1 MKEQD
6 HYQICENCVMDTSDS
21 GIFFDENGICDYCL
35 NFQKNI
41 QNFFFHGKNK
51 SKIISDYFLKI
62 KKNNKNKNY
71 DCLIGISGGVDSC
84 YLAHILKTKYNL
96 RPLAVHVDTGWNS
109 KISVNN
115 IEKIIDGLN
124 IDLYTEVIDWKEM
137 RDLQLSFFEANHPN
151 LDIPQDHAIFASL
164 YNYAVKN
171 DINYILTGGN
181 FSTEC
186 IREPLEWAYHASDL
200 KHIKEIHKLFGKE
213 KLKNFPFCDIFT
225 YKIFY
230 KYFKNINVFQ
240 PLNYISYNKI
250 EAINILEENYKWIK
264 YANKHYESRF
274 TKFYEGYWLRK
285 KFNFDK
291 RRAHFS
297 SLILTNQMTR
307 HEAIKKLKNE
317 PLDEIDIKNEF
328 KFVCEKLDISEDY
341 LENLMRSEN
350 RSFKD
355 YKSNYKYIQFFVKL
369 LRLIGWERRIIR

>member
-1 MKEQD
+1 MKKNIP
-6 HYQICENCVMDTSDS
+6 YQICINCVMDTTDS
-21 GIFFDENGICDYCL
+21 GITFDKNGICDYCL

-41 QNFFFHGKNK
+41 RNFFFHGKNK
-51 SKIISDYFLKI
+51 AKIISDYFKKI
-62 KKNNKNKNY
+62 KKTGENKKY

-84 YLAHILKTKYNL
+84 YLAHVVKKDFNL
-96 RPLAVHVDTGWNS
+96 RPLVVHVDTGWNS

-115 IEKIIDGLN
+115 VEKIIDSLN

-171 DINYILTGGN
+171 NINYILTGGN

-200 KHIKEIHKLFGKE
+200 KHIREIHKIFGRD
-213 KLKNFPFCDIFT
+213 KLKKFPLCDIFT

-240 PLNYISYNKI
+240 PLNYISYNKDD
-250 EAINILEENYKWIK
+250 AMNILEKNYNWIR

-285 KFNFDK
+285 KFNYDK
-291 RRAHFS
+291 RKAHYS

-307 HEAIKKLKNE
+307 KDAIERLKSE
-317 PLDEIDIKNEF
+317 PLEENDIKNEF
-328 KFVCEKLDISEDY
+328 RYVCEKLDISEEY

-350 RSFKD
+350 KCFKD

-369 LRLIGWERRIIR
+369 LRFIGWEKRIIR

>member
-1 MKEQD
+1 MKEQTS
-6 HYQICENCVMDTSDS
+6 YQICENCVMDTSDS
-21 GIFFDENGICDYCL
+21 GIVFDQNGICDYCL

-41 QNFFFHGKNK
+41 KSFFFHGKNK
-51 SKIISDYFLKI
+51 SKIISNYIQKI
-62 KKNNKNKNY
+62 KRINKNKKY

-84 YLAHILKTKYNL
+84 YLAHILKNKFNL
-96 RPLAVHVDTGWNS
+96 RLLAVHVDTGWNS

-164 YNYAVKN
+164 YNYAFKN
-171 DINYILTGGN
+171 NINYILTGGN

-200 KHIKEIHKLFGKE
+200 KHIKEIHKIFGKE
-213 KLKNFPFCDIFT
+213 KLTKFPFCDIFT

-240 PLNYISYNKI
+240 PLNYVSYNKS
-250 EAINILEENYKWIK
+250 EAMNILEENYNWIR

-291 RRAHFS
+291 RRAHYS

-307 HEAIKKLKNE
+307 KEALKKLTHE
-317 PLDEIDIKNEF
+317 PIEENDIKNEF
-328 KFVCEKLDISEDY
+328 RFVCEKLDISQEY
-341 LENLMRSEN
+341 LKNLMQSKN
-350 RSFKD
+350 KSFKD
-355 YKSNYKYIQFFVKL
+355 YKSNYRYIQFFVKL
-369 LRLIGWERRIIR
+369 LRLIGLERRIIR